1 MPASYKN
8 SFWLLTFIPWVSKSP
23 PQGQF
28 LPGYIFL
35 YGLRAKDGFILLNGW
50 GKKRIF
56 YENYEIQVSLS
67 QNNILFKHRHG
78 HLFLGYLWLFSHD
91 NVVTA
96 EIIKPE
102 KPKYLLPGSSQKNL
116 ADS

>member
-1 MPASYKN
+1 M
-8 SFWLLTFIPWVSKSP
+8 V
-23 PQGQF
+23 G
-28 LPGYIFL
+28 
-35 YGLRAKDGFILLNGW
+35 

-67 QNNILFKHRHG
+67 QNNIFFKHHHG

-96 EIIKPE
+96 EIIRPE
-102 KPKYLLPGSSQKNL
+102 KPKYLLPGSLQKNL
-116 ADS
+116 ADSLPSPTFSYMWRGRVISEAYLFTYLNIQNLESSLTLALEI